1 MLGFLLTKMYNCLR
15 SSSEVVFTEEISS
28 DEGEKERVILNVALI
43 VTTLFDYKI
52 LT

>member
-1 MLGFLLTKMYNCLR
+1 MSYCLR
-15 SSSEVVFTEEISS
+15 SSSEVVFIEEISS
-28 DEGEKERVILNVALI
+28 DEGEKVRVILNVMLI